1 MDALSSLP
9 KQTYQVKS
17 EDMKNQELLNPSRFN
32 TLRDTTPVPTTWEA
46 IVTEIVSNRH
56 EAATRHYREVCALLA
71 EAEAA
76 GTDTAHIEELKQQK
90 QRLKAAQSA
99 FVPSVVL
106 QGGRAAKDIIAY
118 TRCLM
123 VDIDDIAPERF
134 AEILAKVRADRYG
147 FIVHTTFSGLGIRVI
162 ARADV
167 EVTKQNFGQ
176 VWQLVNDYYARLT
189 GTAID
194 RQCKNATRMSVICHD
209 PDVLF
214 RPDAP
219 PMPVS
224 VWAAAPQAN
233 AKPKNGRK
241 VGRPVTAERAADTVK
256 RLVEA
261 DGIVYAP
268 GSHNDY
274 IARCLYWMN
283 RFGVAEADAQ
293 TWALSEFADYDATEH
308 SVASTVH
315 SCYAKVAEHGTRRIS
330 DFGGSRGRG
339 KGGGVGRPSTKAS
352 VEEMEAFVRE
362 WGEFRMNRLINQLEF
377 RRSAPGTSYELQDTS
392 TEKDLV
398 ARNSSLVADWQRMT
412 DREENSIWRAMHH
425 EGMDVDVQRIR
436 TLLQSDFVKEHDP
449 LREYLDALPAWD
461 GVTDYIGQLSAM
473 VHCRCTSP
481 AEFDFYFRRWL
492 VGIIGGALSKDSTN
506 HVIFVL
512 LGRQGVYKSSF
523 MKNLLP
529 PELRRYYTVKLNS
542 QRMDKDDALAVTEN
556 LLINFEELDSMNRKE
571 LNQLKALCSDPFINE
586 RPAYGRNK
594 VYLPHVASFCG
605 TGNNVQFLT
614 DDSGNRRWLPF
625 EVESIDNPW
634 EVTLPYEGIYAQAYA
649 LFRQGF
655 RYWFEQAEVDALNKR
670 NRRFEAP
677 NPEREM
683 LLMHYRKPTERETA
697 KKVTASDVVA
707 RFGGA
712 IRLNE
717 RKMSNALKELGYD
730 VIHTRNG
737 NIWLVME
744 RTADEINQ
752 ILPEEMVGRTEN
764 REV

>member
-1 MDALSSLP
+1 
-9 KQTYQVKS
+9 
-17 EDMKNQELLNPSRFN
+17 MKNQELLQPSRFN
-32 TLRDTTPVPTTWEA
+32 TLRDTTPQPTTWEA
-46 IVTEIVSNRH
+46 IINEISSNRH

-71 EAEAA
+71 EAEAR
-76 GTDTAHIEELKQQK
+76 GDTERIEELKQQK
-90 QRLKAAQSA
+90 QRLKAAQPA
-99 FVPSVVL
+99 FVPSVTL

-118 TRCLM
+118 THCLM
-123 VDIDDIAPERF
+123 VDIDDIPPERF
-134 AEILAKVRADRYG
+134 AETFAKVKADRYG
-147 FIVHTTFSGLGIRVI
+147 FIVHTTFSGLGIRII

-189 GTAID
+189 GIAID

-261 DGIVYAP
+261 DGIAYAP

-308 SVASTVH
+308 SVASTVG
-315 SCYAKVAEHGTRRIS
+315 SCYSHTAEHGTRRIS

-362 WGEFRMNRLINQLEF
+362 WGEFRMNKLINQLEY
-377 RRSAPGTSYELQDTS
+377 RRLDSED
-392 TEKDLV
+392 
-398 ARNSSLVADWQRMT
+398 DWQRMT

-425 EGMDVDVQRIR
+425 EGMDADVQRIR

-473 VHCRCTSP
+473 VHCKCTSP
-481 AEFDFYFRRWL
+481 ADFDFYFRRWF

-649 LFRQGF
+649 LYRQGF

-683 LLMHYRKPTERETA
+683 LLMYYRKPTENEKGDNVA
-697 KKVTASDVVA
+697 ASQIVA
-707 RFGGA
+707 RFGGT

-717 RKMSNALKELGYD
+717 RKVSRALRELGYQQVWMD
-730 VIHTRNG
+730 HARVWR
-737 NIWLVME
+737 VVE
-744 RTADEINQ
+744 RTPDEIKR
-752 ILPEEMVGRTEN
+752 ILPEPGTLSTLDTDDSTTFT
-764 REV
+764 